1 MQRVLEHDFLLVKL
15 FLFCFQFLHASGQE
29 LNLLSSLVQFV
40 VQIFRLLL
48 LFLCLVSYTADF
60 RLDLEDFVV
69 SLLDELLDG
78 LERLV
83 SLLHAEETLLPVLQQ
98 RLLAHHDSF
107 NLDGR
112 LLECV
117 SGSCSFFLLG
127 DQLCLVERLLLV
139 QALNLL
145 IHCVNEQILLL
156 LGLFE
161 VADVLLGAIG
171 RAASHSDL
179 ALHHLVVLLN
189 LFECTVELI

>member
-1 MQRVLEHDFLLVKL
+1 MLVKL

-83 SLLHAEETLLPVLQQ
+83 SLLHAEETLLPVLEQGF
-98 RLLAHHDSF
+98 LAHNDSL
-107 NLDGR
+107 NLDGGFFKS
-112 LLECV
+112 V
-117 SGSCSFFLLG
+117 TGSGRFFLL
-127 DQLCLVERLLLV
+127 
-139 QALNLL
+139 
-145 IHCVNEQILLL
+145 
-156 LGLFE
+156 
-161 VADVLLGAIG
+161 
-171 RAASHSDL
+171 
-179 ALHHLVVLLN
+179 
-189 LFECTVELI
+189 